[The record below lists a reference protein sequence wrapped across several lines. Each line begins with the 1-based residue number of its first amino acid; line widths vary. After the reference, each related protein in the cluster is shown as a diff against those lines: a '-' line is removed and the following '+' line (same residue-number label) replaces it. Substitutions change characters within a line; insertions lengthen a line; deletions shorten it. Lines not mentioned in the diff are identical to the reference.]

1 MKDFNVH
8 AWDLTQTIVQLHS
21 KYSVDPFFKIDVV
34 PDDRVAG
41 QNIIQVSTAHRCRRS
56 ERIHTSAADGP
67 VWSFEK
73 FEEDGVEKSPRFF
86 CSV

>member
-41 QNIIQVSTAHRCRRS
+41 QNIIQVSTAHRRLG
-56 ERIHTSAADGP
+56 RIHTSADDGP
-67 VWSFEK
+67 VWLFEN
-73 FEEDGVEKSPRFF
+73 FEEEGLEKLSSIF